1 MTAPCIDVMRF
12 LWYYLHTRFMM
23 HVDKK
28 FLAISDTKKSTRV
41 KKVFILFFV
50 LHLFSA
56 CVRTPVTKP
65 EDALESISWWR
76 AAALRDDMEFK
87 GLADAIRQS
96 LEYYKKLPPETP
108 FYLGPERITALDMV
122 VTLQDFLLIIGNDSL
137 PYDQKVKQIKKNF
150 VLYRSVGSNG
160 WGRVLFTGYYEPV
173 LTCRLNADD
182 VYKYPLYKR
191 PDDIIEIDL
200 TLFGN
205 GFPKNRIF
213 GRIDNKKVI
222 PYYTR
227 EEINHRQAIA
237 NKGMEI
243 LWCKDPVD
251 IYFLQIQGSGKADL
265 GDGTILSVLYDGQN
279 GRPYRSIG
287 KYLMD
292 TGAMTRENM
301 SMQALREYLRTHPD
315 QLFEILN
322 QNPSYVFFRI
332 DTGPSLGNIGV
343 PLTPGRSIAM
353 DSRLFPKGALGIIRT
368 EKPVTE
374 KGTIKA
380 WVTFTRFVVNQ
391 DTGGAIKGPG
401 RVDLFWGQGPE
412 AEIAA
417 GYMQQEGELY
427 FLMKKR

>member
-1 MTAPCIDVMRF
+1 MKRQKMRRFF
-12 LWYYLHTRFMM
+12 LSL
-23 HVDKK
+23 
-28 FLAISDTKKSTRV
+28 
-41 KKVFILFFV
+41 FILS
-50 LHLFSA
+50 LFSA
-56 CVRTPVTKP
+56 CAHPPVTKP
-65 EDALESISWWR
+65 EEALASIGWWR
-76 AAALRDDMEFK
+76 AVAPRDDGEFK
-87 GLADAIRQS
+87 GMADAVRQS
-96 LEYYKKLPPETP
+96 LEYYKKLPPETQ
-108 FYLGPERITALDMV
+108 FSLGPDRVAVLDMV
-122 VTLQDFLLIIGNDSL
+122 VTLQNFLLIIENNSL
-137 PYDQKVKQIKKNF
+137 TDDQKAKQIKKDF
-150 VLYRSVGSNG
+150 VLYRSAGSDNS
-160 WGRVLFTGYYEPV
+160 GRVLFTGYYEPV
-173 LTCRLNADD
+173 LSCRLKADD

-191 PDDIIEIDL
+191 PEDIIEIDL

-237 NKGMEI
+237 NKGREI
-243 LWCKDPVD
+243 LWCREPVD

-265 GDGTILSVLYDGQN
+265 GDGNIISVLYDGQN

-287 KYLMD
+287 KYLID
-292 TGAMTRENM
+292 TGALPKDKM
-301 SMQALREYLRTHPD
+301 SMQAIRDYLREHPD

-322 QNPSYVFFRI
+322 QNPSYVFFRV

-343 PLTPGRSIAM
+343 PLTPGRSVAT

-368 EKPVTE
+368 EKPVIE
-374 KGTIKA
+374 NGAIKE
-380 WVTFTRFVVNQ
+380 WKPFTRFVVNQ

-427 FLMKKR
+427 FLMRKK